1 MNLSVIGC
9 GYVGLVTAVGFSSRG
24 HDVICVDVDEKKVD
38 MINSGEPPIYESDLE
53 PLIKS
58 CIQEKKI
65 HATKNFEDA
74 VKNTQITFICVGTPS
89 KGDGGMESKYVFS
102 VADSLGKFIGKKA
115 EYHLVV
121 FKSTIVPGTTAS
133 MISIIEKSS
142 GKKAGKDFGVCM
154 SPEFLKEGNA
164 LDDFFNPDRIVI
176 GEFDKV
182 SGDVLENLFI
192 GFNAPILRTSIKV
205 AETIKYASNSF
216 LAMKVSFSNEVG
228 NICKLMG
235 IDVYEVMTG
244 LGMDERISPEFLR
257 AGCGF
262 GGSCFGKDVLAFIDT
277 SKKIGYVPYLLESVM
292 ELNEAQPSRMIELLK
307 KHTALMGAKVCVL
320 GLAFKPG
327 TDDIRDA
334 PSLKIVNELIS
345 QGAKVTVYDPKAM
358 ENAKNVFG
366 SNVTYTESAEAAV
379 SHSDYVLIVTEWDEF
394 RNKQL
399 YVDAV
404 VVDGRKIDEAKTAK
418 VYEGLCW

>member
-1 MNLSVIGC
+1 
-9 GYVGLVTAVGFSSRG
+9 
-24 HDVICVDVDEKKVD
+24 
-38 MINSGEPPIYESDLE
+38 
-53 PLIKS
+53 
-58 CIQEKKI
+58 
-65 HATKNFEDA
+65 
-74 VKNTQITFICVGTPS
+74 
-89 KGDGGMESKYVFS
+89 
-102 VADSLGKFIGKKA
+102 
-115 EYHLVV
+115 
-121 FKSTIVPGTTAS
+121 
-133 MISIIEKSS
+133 
-142 GKKAGKDFGVCM
+142 
-154 SPEFLKEGNA
+154 
-164 LDDFFNPDRIVI
+164 
-176 GEFDKV
+176 
-182 SGDVLENLFI
+182 
-192 GFNAPILRTSIKV
+192 
-205 AETIKYASNSF
+205 
-216 LAMKVSFSNEVG
+216 MKVSFSNEVG